1 MLDNKDISKKE
12 NNTEKTQEINQE
24 LTNQEETL
32 KEKPSESENKN
43 EENSNG
49 NSGRWDNTEH
59 LRFLQGCL
67 LFKNNWKKV
76 ETYVRTRTSTQIRSH
91 AQKYLKKLE
100 KKYFSNG
107 FGNDSLN
114 DSFNDDFIDYNVN
127 KKETNDNNNNINN
140 INEEKKE
147 KKENENV
154 TNPKETHDN
163 IKEVNNLNNNKT
175 PSMKLKEFNEGDNK
189 FKLTEEKTKE
199 LVEDLSKNNYDIEF
213 VEKVIINIFR
223 PNKKCEEI
231 KPEMKKSTSKMNN
244 THSKTSKNIFLC
256 QKQKREVN
264 YESKIKESLDSNNQI
279 DLEHL
284 IKIYKQRCSPEY
296 DILLYLIENN

>member
-1 MLDNKDISKKE
+1 MLDNEDISKKE
-12 NNTEKTQEINQE
+12 NNTEKTAEMKQEQI
-24 LTNQEETL
+24 NQEETM

-49 NSGRWDNTEH
+49 NNGRWDTSEH

-100 KKYFSNG
+100 KKYYSNG
-107 FGNDSLN
+107 LGNISPN
-114 DSFNDDFIDYNVN
+114 DSFNDDFIDYNLN
-127 KKETNDNNNNINN
+127 KKETKDNNNIN
-140 INEEKKE
+140 INEEIKE
-147 KKENENV
+147 IKENENLI
-154 TNPKETHDN
+154 NSKEINDN
-163 IKEVNNLNNNKT
+163 IKEINNINNKT

-189 FKLTEEKTKE
+189 FKLTEEKTKK
-199 LVEDLSKNNYDIEF
+199 LVEDLNKKNYDIEF

-231 KPEMKKSTSKMNN
+231 KSETKKSASKISN
-244 THSKTSKNIFLC
+244 THNKTSKNIFLC

-284 IKIYKQRCSPEY
+284 LKIYKQRCSPEY